1 LSLPPPQNPWALQC
15 SGATAENSSCIS
27 ESLKP
32 DINTCYIKGKICL
45 YMGELRSCGGATCW
59 EELRHLQTV
68 GGTRACWHILK
79 NISAE
84 IHG

>member
-1 LSLPPPQNPWALQC
+1 MGTSMFWSYSRKLKLY
-15 SGATAENSSCIS
+15 G